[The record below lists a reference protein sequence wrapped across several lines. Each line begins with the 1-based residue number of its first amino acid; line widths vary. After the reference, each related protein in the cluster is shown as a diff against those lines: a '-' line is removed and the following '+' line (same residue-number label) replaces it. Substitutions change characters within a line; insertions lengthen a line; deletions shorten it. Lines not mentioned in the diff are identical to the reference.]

1 MRRKALKDFSSTVWG
16 NVAAGEFFDFEE
28 GYKADLVSWGVIA
41 PDAPAPVVVP
51 AADGGEGAAPAA
63 DDPKA
68 AFAAALTGQ
77 SVKRGR
83 K

>member
-16 NVAAGEFFDFEE
+16 NVAAGEFFEFDE

-41 PDAPAPVVVP
+41 PDAPAPVVK
-51 AADGGEGAAPAA
+51 EGAGRAVVGE

-77 SVKRGR
+77 APVKRGR